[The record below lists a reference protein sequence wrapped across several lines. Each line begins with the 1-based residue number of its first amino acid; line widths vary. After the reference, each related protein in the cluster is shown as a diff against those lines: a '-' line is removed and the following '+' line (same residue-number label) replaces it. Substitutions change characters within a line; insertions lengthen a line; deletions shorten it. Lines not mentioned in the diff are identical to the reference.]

1 MPGAHQSYPDHYSN
15 SLDGPEVGT
24 LEAMCTPKRQRL
36 ALFVS
41 CGALGYYTLLTLVGS
56 VHAAFAPAFADLR

>member
-1 MPGAHQSYPDHYSN
+1 
-15 SLDGPEVGT
+15 
-24 LEAMCTPKRQRL
+24 MCTPKRQRL

-41 CGALGYYTLLTLVGS
+41 CGALEYYTLLTLVGF